1 MSAAGSR
8 PGFAKEVPVW
18 GPHRPRR
25 SRPPGLPDSEPLL
38 PAKGERDRLVTST
51 MSASPPVTVIGY
63 REHGST
69 GWSRLILNQGCG
81 VVGDRPRTR
90 RRGRGPERRVSNDSR
105 TAASAHTSGWSLPA
119 PPRKHPQA
127 RYLGRHPRRRERRA
141 TQTPPHSKTQER
153 TTRHLDPRRPPHA
166 RTPGSLTRSQ
176 PHPIYTALKPSRS
189 STAPGNRL

>member
-1 MSAAGSR
+1 MSAVGSR

-25 SRPPGLPDSEPLL
+25 SRPPGLPDSEPLPSRERREG
-38 PAKGERDRLVTST
+38 PAAHIDDEPLAAGDGDR
-51 MSASPPVTVIGY
+51 Y

-81 VVGDRPRTR
+81 VVGDRPRIR

-127 RYLGRHPRRRERRA
+127 RYLGGHPRRRERRA
-141 TQTPPHSKTQER
+141 TQTPPHPKTQER
-153 TTRHLDPRRPPHA
+153 TTRHLDPGRPL
-166 RTPGSLTRSQ
+166 TPELQ
-176 PHPIYTALKPSRS
+176 A
-189 STAPGNRL
+189 A